1 MRLNTAKR
9 YSHLFYLYVVLVLLL
24 LFDFISHEL
33 SDGTTS
39 EGFIMWPF
47 IAALFLF
54 FIYRGNPVFVY
65 DSDGEVIILK
75 SNEPSLQ
82 KLFKP
87 CNKLYEFP
95 KRKLIGYSFSRL
107 PFRKKLILRLES
119 KEGTTKK
126 VSVMISYVNKQE
138 TKDLERSLR
147 STLSKNKKAKQ
158 RENAE

>member
-9 YSHLFYLYVVLVLLL
+9 YSHIFYIYVVLALLL
-24 LFDFISHEL
+24 LFDFVSHQL
-33 SDGTTS
+33 SDGSTGEAPVLS
-39 EGFIMWPF
+39 YY
-47 IAALFLF
+47 IAAVFLF
-54 FIYRGNPVFVY
+54 FIWRGNPVFVY
-65 DSDGEVIILK
+65 DSDGEVIIIT
-75 SNEPSLQ
+75 SREPTLQ

-107 PFRKKLILRLES
+107 PLRKKLLLRLES

-126 VSVMISYVNKQE
+126 IRVSISYLNKQE
-138 TKDLERSLR
+138 IKDLERSLR